1 MSVLTDP
8 DSGLDTSPPDLP
20 TGTAGGAAATT
31 VNDKNSFLPIPAI
44 NNRKRGVSWDI
55 KDHYGGGQQQQQS
68 GGGGGTSQFSTEEQ
82 AAFNTLGILQP
93 LLMDDM
99 DNDGIIGDNSG
110 DVGNDRDGGI
120 GGFGREDLMQP
131 VLLDDH
137 HSDVDENPPSLI
149 REVWGVILPRLIT

>member
-20 TGTAGGAAATT
+20 TGTATGGAAAT

-68 GGGGGTSQFSTEEQ
+68 GACSGPIKTKSGVLESSHR
-82 AAFNTLGILQP
+82 ALS
-93 LLMDDM
+93 
-99 DNDGIIGDNSG
+99 IGCC
-110 DVGNDRDGGI
+110 
-120 GGFGREDLMQP
+120 FKA
-131 VLLDDH
+131 
-137 HSDVDENPPSLI
+137 
-149 REVWGVILPRLIT
+149 